1 MRSVVFTPRAMDEL
15 FELIGRSATS
25 NQRVHDLIHAIQRT
39 PTSGIGKPEA
49 LKHHLKGYWS
59 RRINL
64 EHRLVYRFDES
75 TVWIFSLKGH
85 YL

>member
-1 MRSVVFTPRAMDEL
+1 MDEL
-15 FELIGRSATS
+15 FELVGTS
-25 NQRVHDLIHAIQRT
+25 TTLNQRVHDLIHAIQRT
-39 PTSGIGKPEA
+39 PTSGIGKPEV